1 MKKFNT
7 IITVLLTLSS
17 LLQADAYILM
27 MSKDDQVCQ
36 HMLSIYNTDLHKE
49 GKLLLETHEE
59 YSSIKWD
66 RETKIMQDKYPYSAY
81 VGDLRVSTFD
91 INNDDKNE
99 SVVFY
104 ITMQHYLPYQDTLT
118 YYPSEMMDL
127 IKTGVQSR
135 ELFKGRL
142 GEKFMDHQS
151 YPLKELPVQKIDNVF
166 GKVKERYIDIGAF
179 LYIRPFIYKEKSYI
193 SIFNVEG
200 ALAHTGIPSFEE
212 HNIVTIRQ
220 YQPDNTLK
228 DICYYAKLHH
238 SKTTKGEK

>member
-1 MKKFNT
+1 
-7 IITVLLTLSS
+7 
-17 LLQADAYILM
+17 M

-36 HMLSIYNTDLHKE
+36 HMLSIYNNDLHKE

-81 VGDLRVSTFD
+81 VGDLKVSTFD

-118 YYPSEMMDL
+118 YYPSETMDL
-127 IKTGVQSR
+127 IKTGIQSR

-151 YPLKELPVQKIDNVF
+151 YPLKELPVQKILKWSN
-166 GKVKERYIDIGAF
+166 KEMDAYIDIGSHMYLRPFLFRQRSTLAF
-179 LYIRPFIYKEKSYI
+179 LEDMVAIQKLRILCPITTLLQS
-193 SIFNVEG
+193 
-200 ALAHTGIPSFEE
+200 
-212 HNIVTIRQ
+212 
-220 YQPDNTLK
+220 DNTNPTIL
-228 DICYYAKLHH
+228 
-238 SKTTKGEK
+238 

>member
-1 MKKFNT
+1 
-7 IITVLLTLSS
+7 
-17 LLQADAYILM
+17 M

-36 HMLSIYNTDLHKE
+36 HMLSIYNNDLHKE

-81 VGDLRVSTFD
+81 VGDLKVSTFD

-118 YYPSEMMDL
+118 YYPSETMDL
-127 IKTGVQSR
+127 IKTGIQSR

-151 YPLKELPVQKIDNVF
+151 YPLKELPVQNILKWSN
-166 GKVKERYIDIGAF
+166 KEMDAYIDIGSHMY
-179 LYIRPFIYKEKSYI
+179 LRPFLFRQRSYI
-193 SIFNVEG
+193 SIFGRYGGYTETPHSLSN
-200 ALAHTGIPSFEE
+200 HD
-212 HNIVTIRQ
+212 IVTIRQ

>member
-17 LLQADAYILM
+17 LLQADTYILM

-81 VGDLRVSTFD
+81 VGDLKVSTFD

-104 ITMQHYLPYQDTLT
+104 QNLWNYQLSDDRLT
-118 YYPSEMMDL
+118 YYPSETMDL
-127 IKTGVQSR
+127 IKTGIQSR

-142 GEKFMDHQS
+142 GADLMDNGGFYELH
-151 YPLKELPVQKIDNVF
+151 ELPVQKILKSGN
-166 GKVKERYIDIGAF
+166 KVIGAYISTGSLVF
-179 LYIRPFIYKEKSYI
+179 IRPFFYQKKFYI
-193 SIFNVEG
+193 SLFG
-200 ALAHTGIPSFEE
+200 SYWKDPGLLPFEE
-212 HNIVTIRQ
+212 NNIVVIRQ